1 MKSSFLFICVT
12 IALILTCAAPPK
24 DGTQVTTNG
33 AAPSGMVL
41 VSTAFKEGEWIPR
54 TYSSYRK
61 NISPALSW
69 DRAPEGVRSFALICR
84 DPDALGRTFYH
95 WVVFNI
101 PDSVRSLAE
110 GLDRTVI
117 LPFGGTQGI
126 NGFRRVGY
134 DGPKPPVGTHRYYF
148 DLYALDGVL
157 ALDDTATAGRLLEAM
172 KGHVLAQASLMGR
185 FKR

>member
-1 MKSSFLFICVT
+1 MKSPFVFVCVT
-12 IALILTCAAPPK
+12 VALILSCGAPQKGSAATETV
-24 DGTQVTTNG
+24 GV
-33 AAPSGMVL
+33 APSEMVL
-41 VSTAFKEGEWIPR
+41 VSTAFTDGDWIPWK
-54 TYSSYRK
+54 YSAHRQ
-61 NISPALSW
+61 NVSPDLSW
-69 DRAPEGVRSFALICR
+69 DKVPEGVRTFALICR

-101 PDSVRSLAE
+101 PDSVRSLTE
-110 GLDRTVI
+110 GLDRTVT

-157 ALDDTATAGRLLEAM
+157 ALDDTVTASRLLEAM
-172 KGHVLAQASLMGR
+172 KGHVLGQASLMGR